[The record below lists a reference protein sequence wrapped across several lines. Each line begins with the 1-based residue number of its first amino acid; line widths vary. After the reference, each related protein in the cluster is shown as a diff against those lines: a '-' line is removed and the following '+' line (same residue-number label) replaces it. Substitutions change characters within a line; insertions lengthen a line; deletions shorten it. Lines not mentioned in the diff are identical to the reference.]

1 MVLILMVLLLAGSGV
16 LLALRRSKESW
27 LVLGLV
33 LSLDVFL
40 LGILTYI
47 AKKGGIGNQIET
59 LFYLTS
65 DVRRFF
71 QYRVMTLGQLGF
83 FVAVGRY
90 TFPPLLVAL
99 ALHYSLSPRLR
110 PLRKKAWAFFLL
122 PALTLLVYLPPVF
135 KQLTHNRLELQ
146 KFLVQAS
153 LAWIWVYL
161 LLAAALLIYEYFSVC
176 ISFLKKRY
184 LAKALLPL
192 SMGLLFA
199 MYCPQDPAQIYLFYS
214 SDYMWLLGI
223 WYLNPILSPSRY
235 IAVIAITAVAGVMCF
250 YTLLRNTRTYISE
263 NQQELVLQR
272 KFDAANMGVSVFVH
286 SMKNQLLAN
295 RVLHKR
301 IKAALAEPQPDLEK
315 LRQYSAMLDETN
327 EALLQRM
334 EELYQS
340 VKAKSLYLSVVP
352 ADQVAQK
359 ATERFRH
366 KYPEGRVQVQAPE
379 GLKILADTVHLAE
392 ALYNLLT
399 NGWEAM
405 VMAGCTGPDRAVR
418 LNIYNERL
426 YTVIEVADQGP
437 GISQEEQKRIFEPF
451 YSSKNSNQNW
461 GMGLYYVRQIV
472 KSHLG
477 HLRVESKKGQG
488 TRFLILL
495 PRYAARS
502 AGTDVLLESGEHK
515 EVVLNREGVRK

>member
-16 LLALRRSKESW
+16 LLAVRRSKESW
-27 LVLGLV
+27 MVLGLV

-90 TFPPLLVAL
+90 TFPPLLVSL
-99 ALHYSLSPRLR
+99 ALHYSLSPWLR

-122 PALTLLVYLPPVF
+122 PALTLFVYLPPVF

-161 LLAAALLIYEYFSVC
+161 LLAAVLLVYEYFSVC

-214 SDYMWLLGI
+214 NDYMWLLGI

-235 IAVIAITAVAGVMCF
+235 IAVIATTAAAGVLCF
-250 YTLLRNTRTYISE
+250 YTLLRNTHTYISE

-301 IKAALAEPQPDLEK
+301 IKSALAEPEPDLEK

-352 ADQVAQK
+352 AARVAEK
-359 ATERFRH
+359 AAERFRH
-366 KYPEGRVQVQAPE
+366 KYPEGRIEVQAPE
-379 GLKILADTVHLAE
+379 DVKILADTVHLAE

-399 NGWEAM
+399 NGWEAI
-405 VMAGCTGPDRAVR
+405 VMAGCTGPDRTVR
-418 LNIYNERL
+418 LRIYNERL

-437 GISQEEQKRIFEPF
+437 GILQEEQKRIFEPF

-477 HLRVESKKGQG
+477 HLRVESKKGHG

-502 AGTDVLLESGEHK
+502 TGADVLLESGEHE
-515 EVVLNREGVRK
+515 EVVLNREGEGE